1 MNNELVE
8 FEKMFFSIFNP
19 KKDEKILLIYDK
31 PNDEIKDN
39 IKWKERRIF
48 IKKWYE
54 FLLKLSKKYHFYV
67 TLDYYDATG
76 MNNKILNASLQNRF
90 GKYNIII
97 AMTEFSITTTLV
109 GLIKKNPLSIRC
121 ASMPMV
127 EKRMETSVLRMD
139 YSDVKRYAQNLK
151 KILQKSD
158 SATIHFSTGDT
169 LYIDLR
175 NRNAGADDGD
185 CSKPGYMINLP
196 SGEGFIAPYEGA
208 DDEKVEF
215 GESKTEGILPIYFK
229 DEIIK
234 LNIKKNTIISFD
246 GNKEIISELMNY
258 FNANPFRKNIAEL
271 GIGCNPMAIVTGNI
285 LEDEK
290 VGLHIAYGTSSHI
303 GGKITSDV
311 HKDIV
316 YAKGCKIEGETVI
329 LHQKNTDILIITNS
343 ELNYKKINC

>member
-19 KKDEKILLIYDK
+19 KKDEKILLIYDR
-31 PNDEIKDN
+31 PINEVKDN
-39 IKWKERRIF
+39 SKWKERRIF
-48 IKKWYE
+48 IRQWYE
-54 FLLKLSKKYHFYV
+54 FLLILSKKYHFYV

-76 MNNKILNASLQNRF
+76 INNKLLDESLQNRF

-109 GLIKKNPLSIRC
+109 GLIKKNPLTIRC

-127 EKRMETSVLRMD
+127 EKRMEKSVLQMD
-139 YSDVKRYAQNLK
+139 YSDVKRYAKNLK

-158 SATIHFSTGDT
+158 SATISFSTGDT
-169 LYIDLR
+169 LFIDLR

-185 CSKPGYMINLP
+185 CSKPGDMINLP
-196 SGEGFIAPYEGA
+196 SGEGFIAPYEGS

-215 GESKTEGILPIYFK
+215 GDSKTEGILPIYYK

-234 LNIKKNTIISFD
+234 LHIKKNNIISCD
-246 GNKEIISELMNY
+246 GNKKIILELKNY

-271 GIGCNPMAIVTGNI
+271 GIGCNPKAVVTGNI

-290 VGLHIAYGTSSHI
+290 VGLHVAYGTSSHI
-303 GGKITSDV
+303 GGKVTSDV

-316 YAKGCKIEGETVI
+316 YAKGCKIEGKTVI
-329 LHQKNTDILIITNS
+329 LHQKNSDIKIIANS